1 MNIYS
6 SNGTNASK
14 VDVDLIW
21 LWADDYFS
29 GRKLSGIC
37 GASASEYAAG
47 DKTMTDFFVAT
58 RVPGKSILSTTAWD
72 DAGNPVALTITKAM
86 IDQRN
91 AAYMSRAATAAYVQP
106 DLY

>member
-6 SNGTNASK
+6 SNDKNASK
-14 VDVDLIW
+14 IDVDLIW

-29 GRKLSGIC
+29 GKKLSGIS
-37 GASASEYAAG
+37 GASASDYAAR
-47 DKTMTDFFVAT
+47 DKTMTEFFAAAS
-58 RVPGKSILSTTAWD
+58 VPGKLTLNTTAWD

-91 AAYMSRAATAAYVQP
+91 AAYMSRAATKAYIQP
-106 DLY
+106 KLY